1 MPEKVLHGHVVQ
13 RVRAGVLDGHM
24 RALLLRGMRRPP
36 GASMLRATDRGGS
49 NVGVPECPQCADPSP
64 GRKGGYGD
72 VVAQGTTSTQV
83 PPGDSR
89 IRGQAGAIL
98 LSDLGEQR
106 QICIEAAGDEG
117 LIACAL
123 VRRDALEDV
132 NAHRTVNFVS
142 VGRFRILR
150 TLLPV
155 QVRRLWP
162 RHCWHSGLLKKSDC
176 KRVVRLCPR
185 PRRRLWRLMRSTTLH
200 THRRPVIGAW
210 THPRN
215 CQLPPLQRRTDC
227 KTNLHD
233 QNSK

>member
-1 MPEKVLHGHVVQ
+1 MC
-13 RVRAGVLDGHM
+13 
-24 RALLLRGMRRPP
+24 RPP
-36 GASMLRATDRGGS
+36 
-49 NVGVPECPQCADPSP
+49 P
-64 GRKGGYGD
+64 GRKGGDGD
-72 VVAQGTTSTQV
+72 VGAQGTTSTQV

-123 VRRDALEDV
+123 LRRDALEDV
-132 NAHRTVNFVS
+132 NTHRTVNFVS
-142 VGRFRILR
+142 VGRFRRLR

-185 PRRRLWRLMRSTTLH
+185 PRRRLWRLMRSTTLD
-200 THRRPVIGAW
+200 THRRPAIGANASIVTW
-210 THPRN
+210 RPAATTPPRPSTRPPRGPLFRRRLSSRGRPQRTSRRHPRPRRR
-215 CQLPPLQRRTDC
+215 QRPRRTPS
-227 KTNLHD
+227 TMTR
-233 QNSK
+233 